1 MISALCLSYW
11 SCHTDQGDIMEL
23 SELFKRDLLN
33 NLTFKKLKFTLPKFH
48 LACMQEFTSSVDS
61 FNSVLLKYT
70 LVKEMIITIA

>member
-1 MISALCLSYW
+1 MISALYLSYW
-11 SCHTDQGDIMEL
+11 SCHTDQGAIMAL

-33 NLTFKKLKFTLPKFH
+33 NLTFKKPKITVPKFH
-48 LACMQEFTSSVDS
+48 LAYVQEFTSSVDS